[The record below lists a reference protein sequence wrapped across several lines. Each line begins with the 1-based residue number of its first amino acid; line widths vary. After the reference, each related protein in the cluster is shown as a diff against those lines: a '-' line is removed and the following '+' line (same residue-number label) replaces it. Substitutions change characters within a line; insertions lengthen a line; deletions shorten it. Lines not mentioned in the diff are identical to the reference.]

1 MIPMVNIVGGLL
13 ITTFGY
19 ALVKIDG
26 YKPYLPLIVMARTIQ
41 YGLFDVWDK
50 PEIYNLMVKL
60 RWERIEIWKRVG
72 KNEF

>member
-41 YGLFDVWDK
+41 YGLFDV
-50 PEIYNLMVKL
+50 
-60 RWERIEIWKRVG
+60 
-72 KNEF
+72 